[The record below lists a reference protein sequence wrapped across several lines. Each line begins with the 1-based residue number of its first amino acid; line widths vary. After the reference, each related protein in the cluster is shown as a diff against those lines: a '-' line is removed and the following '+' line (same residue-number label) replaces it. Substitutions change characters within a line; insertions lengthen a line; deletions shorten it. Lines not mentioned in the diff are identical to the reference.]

1 MSKPKRILSFLMA
14 MVILMSTVSII
25 AQGRANY
32 VDGNLTNYDDLDQ
45 PVVTFD
51 QACTMVLDS
60 VDVML
65 AEGNQVIDLS
75 ILGSIRLT
83 SVNNAF
89 SDISG
94 LVNGLTF
101 TLFSWM
107 LGDLSSLN
115 VDAISSPR
123 RTTSQDTSDTTV
135 LYAFVQFL
143 KDNQNIIG
151 KLIDG
156 SISLGVASS
165 AFDPADLNINN
176 MVKGMLYG
184 AAYPDAVVPETVTTN
199 ADTMVQTI
207 ITNLFLGE
215 IDPETGEYDGL
226 APELVTP
233 VNYIDIVG
241 TTSPAYDFIGTL
253 LQNVWNLVL
262 VPLLNT
268 DLKKTVREACGVVY
282 DPLLEEDPL
291 YTGDAS
297 NLNEY
302 ADILNIDYVV
312 PTYTVPSGSTFIAE
326 LNNLLASVVNEL
338 TVSYTWAAGANTNL
352 LANLSAA
359 AKYILNNTGAAL
371 FPDYMAVATP
381 AEVDAMTD
389 QQLFSYI
396 LRSLLNTGTD
406 SLYIPADAD
415 TIVEVVWFAVKDE
428 LADKLPAIDYSAQP
442 KTQAGVLYMLADLI
456 AVALN
461 ETADMNPATGTT
473 PGTGLLAYG
482 QGLDATLLAATNW
495 LRTNYAGLFRATFSS
510 TDPWAAVNTLAFTIL
525 LQANWLPADINGSS
539 YELLINRLIGGA
551 LNLDVN
557 GLLSLFARRGDS
569 ELAAKTIKQ
578 ILIDTVTRV
587 INSIFPAAVGSF
599 TTFDAIIS
607 NANLA
612 VIIKNI
618 LTQLNTYKTSIM
630 PVLTPLLASS
640 MNRSTPQAYQDPAIQ
655 LPNVVNSTTGSFVIR
670 NDSTGINTGATDAS
684 GNFVKDNLYKI
695 SIVSIASSIPAITL
709 TNLAGTVLNG
719 GAEVNCAL
727 GGTFTEGGQ
736 LMVTVT
742 YNVLTEAGTVLTPVP
757 LSQRAYAYVSTISDD
772 GTVWMTVDSGDNN
785 YHKMRYINSY
795 FNYPAAPEA
804 PEALEPDATQD
815 EIDAY
820 DAAYAQWLLDMAQY
834 PIDKN
839 ASMQELKN
847 PVVQITR
854 DPNGTLGVH
863 SSSATV
869 TRGTATVNAT
879 LAANG
884 ISAAP
889 FTNISNN
896 GDGGTW
902 TAKYFAVS
910 TTPTRPADNLYTSNY
925 VFTASAT
932 KATYWPISGKAETF
946 TIPYKVVLYTDYD
959 LPGILSG
966 AIGANRDP
974 NNYSDQTAY
983 NNYITAI
990 KNAAAICYRPRQ
1002 AATFMTTHAANFQA
1016 AATALK
1022 AAIETLELS
1031 ATSTGVEP
1039 LKTALDGIAP
1049 PNTYDDPLNPGF
1061 KLTYEYDDPL
1071 YNYFGK
1077 SDYVAY
1083 TYNRYSDER
1092 GSASGIW
1099 GSQQLPQEPVLQ
1111 TTPAPTPEQVAA
1123 YDLAHA
1129 QWVIDYAAAQE
1140 NMNPVKA
1147 VSVAYAL
1154 NRFNLYA
1161 GRLVPVTAVKTR
1173 LNENLAAIQANM
1185 PVETNYTPTSWA
1197 DFDRAFAFANTVNA
1211 ESGALRQTKVNTARE
1226 NLVKSWKELTFVA
1239 DYTQLLA
1246 YIVQAQALVEGNYT
1260 PESWATLAAELADA
1274 LLVPL
1279 GQSANADNQA
1289 AIDAA
1294 AGELYAAIQALV
1306 QALKELIPV
1315 NPAVTIVNTVT
1326 NFINGVALGTGAQGL
1341 IEATNGGSLVF
1352 HNTAAGPGTG
1362 TTIDLMDGAT
1372 LLNTFTVIV
1381 YGDINGSATI
1391 TSVDALQT
1399 LQAAAGKITLS
1410 DIKRFA
1416 GDVNQSNTITTID
1429 ALKILQCSAG
1439 KITINQT
1446 DPQP

>member
-1 MSKPKRILSFLMA
+1 MKKAKRILSFMMA
-14 MVILMSTVSII
+14 IVMMTSAFSIV
-25 AQGRANY
+25 AQGRASY
-32 VDGNLTNYDDLDQ
+32 VDGYLTNYDDLDK
-45 PVVTFD
+45 PVITFD

-75 ILGSIRLT
+75 ILGSLRLT
-83 SVNNAF
+83 SVNNALD
-89 SDISG
+89 DIAS
-94 LVNGLTF
+94 LVNGAAF
-101 TLFSWM
+101 TLLGW
-107 LGDLSSLN
+107 LVGDLNDLN
-115 VDAISSPR
+115 VDAIDSSNGTPR
-123 RTTSQDTSDTTV
+123 RTTGQDTKDTDV
-135 LYAFVQFL
+135 LYAFVRFL
-143 KDNQNIIG
+143 NDNKNIIG

-176 MVKGMLYG
+176 MVKKMLYE
-184 AAYPDAVVPETVTTN
+184 AAYPDAVVPETVTAN

-207 ITNLFLGE
+207 ITNLFLGKL
-215 IDPETGEYDGL
+215 DPVTGEYDGL

-253 LQNVWNLVL
+253 LQQALNVIV

-282 DPLLEEDPL
+282 DPLLEADPL

-302 ADILNIDYVV
+302 AGILNIDYVI
-312 PTYTVPSGSTFIAE
+312 PTFTVPSGSTFIGE
-326 LNNLLASVVNEL
+326 LNNILASVVNEL
-338 TVSYTWAAGANTNL
+338 TVSYTWAAGANASL

-371 FPDYMAVATP
+371 FPDYLTVATP
-381 AEVDAMTD
+381 AEVNAMTD

-396 LRSLLNTGTD
+396 LRSLLNTGTS
-406 SLYIPADAD
+406 SLYIPPDAD
-415 TIVEVVWFAVKDE
+415 TIVEVVWFALKDE
-428 LADKLPAIDYSAQP
+428 LADKLPAINYSSQP
-442 KTQAGVLYMLADLI
+442 KTQAGVLFMLADLL
-456 AVALN
+456 AATLN
-461 ETADMNPATGTT
+461 ETADMNTATGTV
-473 PGTGLLAYG
+473 PGTGLIAYG

-495 LRTNYAGLFRATFSS
+495 LRTNYLGLFRATFSS
-510 TDPWAAVNTLAFTIL
+510 TDPWAVFNTLAFSIL

-539 YELLINRLIGGA
+539 YELIINRLFGGA
-551 LNLDVN
+551 LNLDIN
-557 GLLSLFARRGDS
+557 GLLSLFTRRGDS
-569 ELAAKTIKQ
+569 ELATKTIKQ

-587 INSIFPAAVGSF
+587 INSIFPSAVGSF

-618 LTQLNTYKTSIM
+618 LTQLYTYRTSIM
-630 PVLTPLLASS
+630 PVVTPLLASS
-640 MNRSTPQAYQDPAIQ
+640 MKRSTPQAYEDPDIQ
-655 LPNVVNSTTGSFVIR
+655 LPPVVNSTTGSFLIR
-670 NDSTGINTGATDAS
+670 NDSTGINTGATDAN
-684 GNFVKDNLYKI
+684 GNFVRDNLYKI

-709 TNLAGTVLNG
+709 TNLAGTVING
-719 GAEVNCAL
+719 GAEVSCAI

-742 YNVLTEAGTVLTPVP
+742 YNVLTENGAVLTPVP
-757 LSQRAYAYVSTISDD
+757 LSQRAYAYVSTVVDD
-772 GTVWMTVDSGDNN
+772 GTVWTTVDGGDGN
-785 YHKMRYINSY
+785 YHKAKYLNAY
-795 FNYPAAPEA
+795 LNYPAAPEA
-804 PEALEPDATQD
+804 PEALEPNATQD

-847 PVVQITR
+847 FAPQIIR
-854 DPNGTLGVH
+854 DPKTTLGGH
-863 SSSATV
+863 TQGATV
-869 TRGTATVNAT
+869 SRGTATVNAT
-879 LAANG
+879 LIANG
-884 ISAAP
+884 VTAAP
-889 FTNISNN
+889 FTNISTN

-902 TAKYFAVS
+902 NPKYFTVS
-910 TTPTRPADNLYTSNY
+910 TSPTRPADGLYASNY
-925 VFTASAT
+925 VFTAT
-932 KATYWPISGKAETF
+932 KTQLFGSSESYTL
-946 TIPYKVVLYTDYD
+946 PYKVVLYTDYD

-990 KNAAAICYRPRQ
+990 KNATAICYRPRQ
-1002 AATFMTTHAANFQA
+1002 AATFMTTHAANFQT

-1022 AAIETLELS
+1022 DAIETLELS

-1039 LKTALDGIAP
+1039 LKTAMDGIAP

-1077 SDYVAY
+1077 DDYVAY

-1092 GSASGIW
+1092 GNASGIW
-1099 GSQQLPQEPVLQ
+1099 SSQQLPEEPVLQ

-1123 YDLAHA
+1123 YNLAHA

-1147 VSVAYAL
+1147 VSVSYAL

-1161 GRLVPVTAVKTR
+1161 ARLVRVPAVKDR
-1173 LNENLAAIQANM
+1173 LNEALTLVNAGALN
-1185 PVETNYTPTSWA
+1185 ETDYTAESWN
-1197 DFDRAFAFANTVNA
+1197 DFERAYNFATAVNA
-1211 ESGALRQTKVNTARE
+1211 ESGAALRQTKINTARE
-1226 NLVKSWKELTFVA
+1226 KLIETWKKLQTSA
-1239 DYTQLLA
+1239 DYAPLLA
-1246 YIVQAQALVEGNYT
+1246 ALAQAQALNQALYT
-1260 PESWATLAAELADA
+1260 PASLSALTDALADA
-1274 LLVPL
+1274 LAIQPGL
-1279 GQSANADNQA
+1279 AMNATNQA
-1289 AIDAA
+1289 IIDAA
-1294 AGELYAAIQALV
+1294 AAAIQNAIALLEAIIVESV
-1306 QALKELIPV
+1306 QEDVVVDEV
-1315 NPAVTIVNTVT
+1315 N
-1326 NFINGVALGTGAQGL
+1326 NFIFGLDIGESLANLLQASEGGT
-1341 IEATNGGSLVF
+1341 LVY
-1352 HNTAAGPGTG
+1352 HDAPIRPGTG
-1362 TTIDLMDGAT
+1362 TVVDLMNGE
-1372 LLNTFTVIV
+1372 TVIASYTIV
-1381 YGDINGSATI
+1381 VFGDLSRDGLTR
-1391 TSVDALQT
+1391 SVDALMA
-1399 LQAAAGKITLS
+1399 LQSSAEVIGLDGFQAL
-1410 DIKRFA
+1410 A
-1416 GDVNQSNTITTID
+1416 GDVNNSGSVTSID
-1429 ALKILQCSAG
+1429 ALKILQYSAG
-1439 KITINQT
+1439 VITSF
-1446 DPQP
+1446 

>member
-1 MSKPKRILSFLMA
+1 MKKAKRILSFMMA
-14 MVILMSTVSII
+14 IVMMTSAFSIV
-25 AQGRANY
+25 AQGRASY
-32 VDGNLTNYDDLDQ
+32 VDSYLTNYDDLDR
-45 PVVTFD
+45 PVVTFN

-60 VDVML
+60 LDVML
-65 AEGNQVIDLS
+65 AKGNQVIDLS
-75 ILGSIRLT
+75 ILGSLRLT
-83 SVNNAF
+83 SLNNAM

-107 LGDLSSLN
+107 LGDLGDLN
-115 VDAISSPR
+115 VDAIESPR
-123 RTTSQDTSDTTV
+123 RTTAQDTADTTV
-135 LYAFVQFL
+135 LYALLQFAN
-143 KDNQNIIG
+143 DNKNIVG

-199 ADTMVQTI
+199 ADTMVQKI
-207 ITNLFLGE
+207 ITDLFLGE
-215 IDPETGEYDGL
+215 LDPGTGEYDGL

-241 TTSPAYDFIGTL
+241 TTSSAYDFVGTL
-253 LQNVWNLVL
+253 LQQAWNVIV

-302 ADILNIDYVV
+302 AAILNIDYVV
-312 PTYTVPSGSTFIAE
+312 PAFTVPTGSTFIAE
-326 LNNLLASVVNEL
+326 LNNILASVVNEL

-371 FPDYMAVATP
+371 FPDYMTVATP
-381 AEVDAMTD
+381 AEVNAMTD

-396 LRSLLNTGTD
+396 LRSLLNTGTS
-406 SLYIPADAD
+406 SLYIPPDAD
-415 TIVEVVWFAVKDE
+415 TIVEVVWFAIKDE

-569 ELAAKTIKQ
+569 ELATKTIKQ
-578 ILIDTVTRV
+578 ILIDTVTRI

-630 PVLTPLLASS
+630 PAIIPLIASA
-640 MNRSTPQAYQDPAIQ
+640 MKRSTPQAYQDPDIQ
-655 LPNVVNSTTGSFVIR
+655 LPNVVNATTGSFLIR
-670 NDSTGINTGATDAS
+670 NDSTGINTGATDAN
-684 GNFVKDNLYKI
+684 GNFVRDNLYKI
-695 SIVSIASSIPAITL
+695 SIVSITSSIPAITL
-709 TNLAGTVLNG
+709 TNLAGTVING
-719 GAEVNCAL
+719 GAEVSCAI

-742 YNVLTEAGTVLTPVP
+742 YNVLTETGAVLTPVP

-854 DPNGTLGVH
+854 DPNGTLGTH
-863 SSSATV
+863 STTATV

-910 TTPTRPADNLYTSNY
+910 TTPTRPADGLYASNY
-925 VFTASAT
+925 VFTATRT
-932 KATYWPISGKAETF
+932 KGSFWGGNSETF

-959 LPGILSG
+959 LPGILAG
-966 AIGANRDP
+966 AISANRDP

-990 KNAAAICYRPRQ
+990 KNATAICYRPRQ
-1002 AATFMTTHAANFQA
+1002 AATFMTTHAANFQT

-1022 AAIETLELS
+1022 DAIETLELS

-1039 LKTALDGIAP
+1039 LKTAMDGITP
-1049 PNTYDDPLNPGF
+1049 PNTYNDPLNPGF

-1077 SDYVAY
+1077 DDYVAY

-1092 GSASGIW
+1092 GNASGIW
-1099 GSQQLPQEPVLQ
+1099 SSQQLPEEPVLQ

-1123 YDLAHA
+1123 YNLAHA

-1147 VSVAYAL
+1147 VSVSYAL

-1161 GRLVPVTAVKTR
+1161 ARLVRVPAVKDR
-1173 LNENLAAIQANM
+1173 LNEALTLVNAGALN
-1185 PVETNYTPTSWA
+1185 ETDYTAESWN
-1197 DFDRAFAFANTVNA
+1197 DFERAYNFATAVNA
-1211 ESGALRQTKVNTARE
+1211 ESGAALRQTKINTARE
-1226 NLVKSWKELTFVA
+1226 KLIETWKKLLRSA
-1239 DYTQLLA
+1239 DYAPLLA
-1246 YIVQAQALVEGNYT
+1246 ALAQAQALNQALYT
-1260 PESWATLAAELADA
+1260 PASLSALTDALADA
-1274 LLVPL
+1274 LAIQPGL
-1279 GQSANADNQA
+1279 AMNATNQA
-1289 AIDAA
+1289 IIDAA
-1294 AGELYAAIQALV
+1294 AAAIQNAIALLEAIIVESV
-1306 QALKELIPV
+1306 QEDVVVDEV
-1315 NPAVTIVNTVT
+1315 N
-1326 NFINGVALGTGAQGL
+1326 NFIFGLDIGESLANLLQASEGGT
-1341 IEATNGGSLVF
+1341 LVY
-1352 HNTAAGPGTG
+1352 HDAPIRPGTG
-1362 TTIDLMDGAT
+1362 TVVDLMNGE
-1372 LLNTFTVIV
+1372 TVIASYTIV
-1381 YGDINGSATI
+1381 VFGDLSRDGLTR
-1391 TSVDALQT
+1391 SVDALMA
-1399 LQAAAGKITLS
+1399 LQSSAEVIGLDGFQAL
-1410 DIKRFA
+1410 A
-1416 GDVNQSNTITTID
+1416 GDVNNSGSVTSID
-1429 ALKILQCSAG
+1429 ALKILQYSAG
-1439 KITINQT
+1439 VITSF
-1446 DPQP
+1446 

>member
-1 MSKPKRILSFLMA
+1 MKKAKRILSFMMA
-14 MVILMSTVSII
+14 IVMMTSAFSIV

-32 VDGNLTNYDDLDQ
+32 VDSYLTNYDDLDR
-45 PVVTFD
+45 PVVTFN

-60 VDVML
+60 IDAML
-65 AEGNQVIDLS
+65 VGQEAIDLS
-75 ILGSIRLT
+75 ILGSLRLN
-83 SVNNAF
+83 SLNNIL

-94 LVNGLTF
+94 LVNGAAF
-101 TLFSWM
+101 TLLGW
-107 LGDLSSLN
+107 LVGDLNSLN
-115 VDAISSPR
+115 VDAIESSSVR
-123 RTTSQDTSDTTV
+123 RTTAQDATDTTV
-135 LYAFVQFL
+135 LYALLQFAN
-143 KDNQNIIG
+143 DNKTLIG

-165 AFDPADLNINN
+165 AFDPTDLNINN
-176 MVKGMLYG
+176 MVKGMLYE

-199 ADTMVQTI
+199 ADTMVQKI
-207 ITNLFLGE
+207 ITDLFLGE
-215 IDPETGEYDGL
+215 LDPETGEYDGL

-241 TTSPAYDFIGTL
+241 TTSSSYDFVGTL
-253 LQNVWNLVL
+253 LQQAWNVIV

-302 ADILNIDYVV
+302 AAILNIDYVV
-312 PTYTVPSGSTFIAE
+312 PAFTVPTGSTFIAE
-326 LNNLLASVVNEL
+326 LNNILASVINEL

-381 AEVDAMTD
+381 AEVDAMND

-442 KTQAGVLYMLADLI
+442 KTQAGVLSMLADLI
-456 AVALN
+456 AVTLN
-461 ETADMNPATGTT
+461 ETADMNPETGTT

-557 GLLSLFARRGDS
+557 GLLSLLARRGDS
-569 ELAAKTIKQ
+569 ELATKTIKQ

-599 TTFDAIIS
+599 TTFDAIIT

-630 PVLTPLLASS
+630 PAIIPLIASA
-640 MNRSTPQAYQDPAIQ
+640 MKRSTPQAYQDPDIQ
-655 LPNVVNSTTGSFVIR
+655 LPNVVNATTGSFLIR
-670 NDSTGINTGATDAS
+670 NDSTGINTGATDAN
-684 GNFVKDNLYKI
+684 GNFVQDNLYKI

-709 TNLAGTVLNG
+709 TNLAGTVING
-719 GAEVNCAL
+719 GAEVSCAI

-742 YNVLTEAGTVLTPVP
+742 YNVLTENGAVLTPVP
-757 LSQRAYAYVSTISDD
+757 LSQRAYAYVSTVVDD
-772 GTVWMTVDSGDNN
+772 GTVWTTVDAGDNN
-785 YHKMRYINSY
+785 YHKMKYLNTY
-795 FNYPAAPEA
+795 LNYPAAPEA
-804 PEALEPDATQD
+804 PEAPEPDATQD

-820 DAAYAQWLLDMAQY
+820 DDAYAQWLLDMAQY

-847 PVVQITR
+847 PVAQITR
-854 DPNGTLGVH
+854 DPNGTLGSH
-863 SSSATV
+863 STSATV
-869 TRGTATVNAT
+869 TRDAATVNAT
-879 LAANG
+879 FVANG

-902 TAKYFAVS
+902 TPKYFTVS
-910 TTPTRPADNLYTSNY
+910 TSPTRPADGLYASNY
-925 VFTASAT
+925 VFTATRT
-932 KATYWPISGKAETF
+932 KASFILGGKSETF

-959 LPGILSG
+959 LPGLLAG
-966 AIGANRDP
+966 AISANRDP
-974 NNYSDQTAY
+974 NSYSDQTAY
-983 NNYITAI
+983 NNYIAAI

-1002 AATFMTTHAANFQA
+1002 AASFMTTHAANFQA

-1022 AAIETLELS
+1022 DAIETLELS
-1031 ATSTGVEP
+1031 AISTGGVEP
-1039 LKTALDGIAP
+1039 LKTALDGISP
-1049 PNTYDDPLNPGF
+1049 PNTYEDPLNPGI
-1061 KLTYEYDDPL
+1061 KLTYDYDDPL

-1077 SDYVAY
+1077 DDYVAY

-1092 GSASGIW
+1092 GNASGIW
-1099 GSQQLPQEPVLQ
+1099 GSQQLPEEPILQ

-1123 YDLAHA
+1123 FNLAHD
-1129 QWVIDYAAAQE
+1129 QWVIDYAEAQE
-1140 NMNPVKA
+1140 NMKPVQA

-1161 GRLVPVTAVKTR
+1161 ARLVRVPTVKTR
-1173 LNENLAAIQANM
+1173 LSEALTLVNFGALNETDYTTASWNDFERAYNFATSVNLDNG
-1185 PVETNYTPTSWA
+1185 PS
-1197 DFDRAFAFANTVNA
+1197 
-1211 ESGALRQTKVNTARE
+1211 LRQTKVNTARE
-1226 NLVKSWKELTFVA
+1226 NLIETWKELLRSA
-1239 DYTQLLA
+1239 DYAPLLA
-1246 YIVQAQALVEGNYT
+1246 ALAQAQALNQALYT
-1260 PESWATLAAELADA
+1260 PTSLSALTAALADA
-1274 LLVPL
+1274 LAVQPGL
-1279 GQSANADNQA
+1279 AMNAANQA
-1289 AIDAA
+1289 IINAA
-1294 AGELYAAIQALV
+1294 AAAIQNAIAQLEAIIVESVQEDVVIDEINNFIFGLDLGESLANLLQASEGGTLV
-1306 QALKELIPV
+1306 YTGAPV
-1315 NPAVTIVNTVT
+1315 RPGTSTVVDLMNGETVIASYTIV
-1326 NFINGVALGTGAQGL
+1326 
-1341 IEATNGGSLVF
+1341 
-1352 HNTAAGPGTG
+1352 
-1362 TTIDLMDGAT
+1362 
-1372 LLNTFTVIV
+1372 V
-1381 YGDINGSATI
+1381 YGDLSRDGLTR
-1391 TSVDALQT
+1391 SVDALMA
-1399 LQAAAGKITLS
+1399 LQSSAEVIGLDGFQAL
-1410 DIKRFA
+1410 A
-1416 GDVNQSNTITTID
+1416 GDVNNSGTVTSID
-1429 ALKILQCSAG
+1429 ALKILQYSAG
-1439 KITINQT
+1439 VITSF
-1446 DPQP
+1446 